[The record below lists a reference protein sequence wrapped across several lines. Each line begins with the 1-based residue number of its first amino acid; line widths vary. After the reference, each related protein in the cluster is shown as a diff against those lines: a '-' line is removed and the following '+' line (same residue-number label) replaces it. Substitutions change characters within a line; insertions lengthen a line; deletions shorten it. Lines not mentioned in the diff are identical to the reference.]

1 MATTQDSR
9 ASRAVLRSEFRLFT
23 REPGAIFWILVFPT
37 ALISILGLIPAFREA
52 SEDLDGRRV
61 IDLYVPVAVL
71 LSMIV
76 AGVQSMPAVLSGYRE
91 RGILRRLSATPARPQ
106 TLLTAQLVLHG
117 TAIAVSVALALVVG
131 RLAFSVALPD
141 QLAGYLLALL
151 LTGAAA
157 LALGAVITALSRTT
171 KIAQTVGTVV
181 FFPAMFTAGVW
192 LPVQT
197 MPDALRDIVQ
207 LTPFGAASQALD
219 QAATGAWP
227 AWSHLGV
234 MALWTMV
241 LTAVAIRRFR
251 WE

>member
-1 MATTQDSR
+1 MSTTH
-9 ASRAVLRSEFRLFT
+9 ASRAVLRSEFRLFC

-37 ALISILGLIPAFREA
+37 ALITILGLIPAFREVGD
-52 SEDLDGRRV
+52 DLDGRRV

-76 AGVQSMPAVLSGYRE
+76 AGIQSMPAVLVGYRE

-106 TLLTAQLVLHG
+106 SLLTAQLVLHG
-117 TAIAVSVALALVVG
+117 AAIALSVLLALTVG
-131 RLAFSVALPD
+131 RLVFDVALPG
-141 QLAGYLLALL
+141 QLAGYVLAVV
-151 LTGAAA
+151 LTAAAA
-157 LALGAVITALSRTT
+157 LALGATIAAVSRTS
-171 KIAQTVGTVV
+171 KIAQTVGTIV

-197 MPDALRDIVQ
+197 MPDTLREIVQ

-219 QAATGAWP
+219 QAATGSWP
-227 AWSHLGV
+227 GWAPLGLT
-234 MALWTMV
+234 ALWALL
-241 LTAVAIRRFR
+241 LTAVAVRRFR